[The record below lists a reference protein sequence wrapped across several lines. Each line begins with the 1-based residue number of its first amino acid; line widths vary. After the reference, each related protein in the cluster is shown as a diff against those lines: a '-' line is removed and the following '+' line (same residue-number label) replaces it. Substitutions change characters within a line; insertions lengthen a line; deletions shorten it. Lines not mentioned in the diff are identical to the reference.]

1 MARLDFERL
10 PLAEAAVRAVFH
22 QILNLSVPL
31 ITKIAPRFQSEFPQL
46 TETEELELSG
56 GVKGPFRVPLRPGIE
71 FGGHRQGLAI
81 VLQQNY
87 VGVKWRRSLM
97 ETEYPRFE
105 IMRNALWKVV
115 DALKTEMGDAL
126 SPVVVVNISYVNIIE
141 QANLSAVP
149 RDYFAEKVQLGIM
162 REASKVHEV
171 VGSWREEGGVDLRF
185 DLRLVS
191 QKDNEEEQEALRL
204 ATGAGI
210 RLHERLNAK
219 EALELVHDRLQA
231 MFAEVISER
240 AKVEWGLEVRDG
252 H

>member
-22 QILNLSVPL
+22 EILNFSVPL
-31 ITKIAPRFQSEFPQL
+31 ITKIAPRFQNDFPQI
-46 TETEELELSG
+46 TEIEELELSG

-105 IMRNALWKVV
+105 IMRDTLWKVV

-141 QANLSAVP
+141 QTNLSAVP
-149 RDYFAEKVQLGIM
+149 RDYFAEKAQLAIM
-162 REASKVHEV
+162 RGAPIVHEV
-171 VGSWREEGGVDLRF
+171 VGSWREQDGVDLRF
-185 DLRLVS
+185 DLRLVPRKAN
-191 QKDNEEEQEALRL
+191 QKEQEALRL

-210 RLHERLNAK
+210 RLHERLTAK
-219 EALELVHDRLQA
+219 EALQLVHDRLQA
-231 MFAEVISER
+231 MFADVISER
-240 AKVEWGLEVRDG
+240 AKAEWGLEVHDG